1 MPVELSTTCEVPITF
16 GDLDPMGIVWHGNY
30 VKFMER
36 GREHFGRAHELD
48 AMRIYAMGWS
58 TPIVRSVLEHKAM
71 LEYGDIVEITT
82 LFVPSPA
89 AKVVL
94 RYRIQAKGK
103 GIVAAIGETT
113 QVFLDRE
120 RRLQLVAPD
129 FFLEWKQRHGAH

>member
-48 AMRIYAMGWS
+48 AMSIYAMGWS

-71 LEYGDIVEITT
+71 LEYGDIVEIITT
-82 LFVPSPA
+82 FVPSPA

-120 RRLQLVAPD
+120 RRLQLIAPA
-129 FFLEWKQRHGAH
+129 FFQEWKQRHGAH

>member
-1 MPVELSTTCEVPITF
+1 MKQLETTTAAVIRF

-48 AMRIYAMGWS
+48 AMSIYAMGWS